1 MEVRNITVREGL
13 TDPMDIAL
21 YTVWISPGNP
31 GGAAYQT
38 DIYLKDP
45 TTPGGGGFDVGTMLI
60 DITSGQKKIVIDSDN
75 KLIR

>member
-13 TDPMDIAL
+13 PTPTDIAL
-21 YTVWISPGNP
+21 YIVWMSPGNP
-31 GGAAYQT
+31 PLAVYQT